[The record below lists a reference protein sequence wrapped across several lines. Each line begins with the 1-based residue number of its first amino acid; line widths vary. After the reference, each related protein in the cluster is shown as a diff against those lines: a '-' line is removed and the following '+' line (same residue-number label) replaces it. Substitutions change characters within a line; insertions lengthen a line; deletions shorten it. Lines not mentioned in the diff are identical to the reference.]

1 MCTAKNQED
10 SVVGEKHGDA
20 VSNLKDSLY
29 NNPATSRS
37 NVLLN
42 PMDKRSIDDG
52 VILVNINY
60 DKIELSCKEI
70 KTICIPEEFKRN
82 IKTSSQI
89 RAIFQKDPS
98 RTCTYREVYTSSDGI
113 LIKKDLVYFDGR
125 VDSLVKVH
133 FNGARH
139 SGVTIRQFLEDI
151 FPDDW
156 QRFRLH
162 YFEVALDF
170 DVAVKPFVDRGLY
183 RSWVRRK
190 RNYKDTKYLG
200 ATTSKRQTTSYNKRE
215 ERLAKGFNPGRHE
228 YRLEERNYIPPKD
241 RPLVEDWLS
250 GKWRPKVFAHT
261 FIGDTSVRWDG
272 LNDDEWKSVKRHG
285 VQATILSEKRTAAS
299 KTKLRKLVRENQWF
313 PLQTSVDESLYAWTL
328 RYRLEY
334 GISVKYSGKHA
345 KAHQSRQAKQGLRS
359 GALHDGRRENSSNR
373 AHYRF
378 DNR

>member
-1 MCTAKNQED
+1 MRKACN
-10 SVVGEKHGDA
+10 
-20 VSNLKDSLY
+20 NLV
-29 NNPATSRS
+29 TVRC
-37 NVLLN
+37 NVLLS
-42 PMDKRSIDDG
+42 PMPSSSINDDVIIMG
-52 VILVNINY
+52 VNY
-60 DKIELSCKEI
+60 DKIELSCSEL
-70 KTICIPEEFKRN
+70 KTLNIPKEFKQTIR
-82 IKTSSQI
+82 TDSQLRKIFKYI
-89 RAIFQKDPS
+89 RTKNKEK
-98 RTCTYREVYTSSDGI
+98 RTMSTISAYREIYEAPDGI
-113 LIKKDLVYFDGR
+113 KIKKELVDENGWGSDQVKVEFDG
-125 VDSLVKVH
+125 SI
-133 FNGARH
+133 H
-139 SGVTIRQFLEDI
+139 SGVTIRHFLEDI

-170 DVAVKPFVDRGLY
+170 DVDVKPFVEQGLY
-183 RSWVRRK
+183 RSWARTRED
-190 RNYKDTKYLG
+190 YKGTKYLG
-200 ATTSKRQTTSYNKRE
+200 ARRSKRRTTSYDKKE
-215 ERLAKGFNPGRHE
+215 ERLAKGQDPGRHE

-250 GKWRPKVFAHT
+250 GQWRPKAFAHT

-313 PLQTSVDESLYAWTL
+313 PLQTSVDEGLYAWTL
-328 RYRLEY
+328 KYRLEY